1 MIIDSDKITLLEAES
16 ETNRVCLLLI
26 VVDPSVTVILSSK
39 GQGIFF
45 IFFALLPEYDNS
57 TLISAVT

>member
-16 ETNRVCLLLI
+16 ETNRVCLMLI

-39 GQGIFF
+39 VQGNFF
-45 IFFALLPEYDNS
+45 YILCFI
-57 TLISAVT
+57 TRI